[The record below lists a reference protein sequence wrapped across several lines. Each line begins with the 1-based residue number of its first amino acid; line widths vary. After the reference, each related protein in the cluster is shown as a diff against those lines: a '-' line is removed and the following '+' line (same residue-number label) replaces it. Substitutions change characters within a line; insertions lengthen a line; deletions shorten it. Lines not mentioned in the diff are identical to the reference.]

1 VRFGVNIAASGL
13 SCQEVTNKSIERAK
27 SGGVFA
33 RRKIS
38 LRKRRKN

>member
-1 VRFGVNIAASGL
+1 VRFEVNIAASGF

-38 LRKRRKN
+38 FRKRRKN